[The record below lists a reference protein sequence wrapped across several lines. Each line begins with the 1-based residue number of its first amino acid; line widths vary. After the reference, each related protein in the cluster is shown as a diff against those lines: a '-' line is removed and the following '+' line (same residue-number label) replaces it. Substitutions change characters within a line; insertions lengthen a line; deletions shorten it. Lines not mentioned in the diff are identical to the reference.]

1 MEDSNTIYGEID
13 VGSKIHLSK
22 EDKDKKI
29 DELTTIAKKIWKRV
43 IEINLKKEYPQE
55 MLLNVMQSEYN
66 EFFLSFPLVL
76 RWMVE
81 MNQFK
86 VSSFKRYLEIF
97 LDAEIKTKEE
107 FLKIQGKYLVI
118 LYKELNPTLSEEKI
132 LFYEE
137 EINNLLTL
145 EDEAF
150 KEMEK
155 EALEEIKEESKKAS
169 DEKKEKLYNM
179 ILKRKTAAEKVN

>member
-1 MEDSNTIYGEID
+1 MEDSNKIYGEID
-13 VGSKIHLSK
+13 VKSKVNLSK
-22 EDKDKKI
+22 EDKNIKI
-29 DELTTIAKKIWKRV
+29 DELTTLAKKIWKRI

-55 MLLNVMQSEYN
+55 MLLNVMQTEYN

-86 VSSFKRYLEIF
+86 VTSFKRYLEIF
-97 LDAEIKTKEE
+97 LDSEIKTKEE
-107 FLKIQGKYLVI
+107 FLKLQGKYLVI
-118 LYKELNPTLSEEKI
+118 LYKELNPSLSDEKI
-132 LFYEE
+132 LLYEE
-137 EINNLLTL
+137 EINNLLSL
-145 EDEAF
+145 EDETF

-169 DEKKEKLYNM
+169 DEKKERLYNM
-179 ILKRKTAAEKVN
+179 ILRKKAAKM